1 MKHAAPYAYTG
12 MNCVYV
18 RTVEIYS
25 SCLICRRYLDWIGLM
40 SYDMEYSSKGVT
52 KHHSPL
58 FPREDEPAG
67 DKKLC
72 IVGIFVNVQY
82 PKGRPQLS

>member
-1 MKHAAPYAYTG
+1 
-12 MNCVYV
+12 
-18 RTVEIYS
+18 
-25 SCLICRRYLDWIGLM
+25 M

-52 KHHSPL
+52 KHHSAL

-72 IVGIFVNVQY
+72 IVGIIVNVQY
-82 PKGRPQLS
+82 PMGRTQLS